1 MKNDNLLVDGALGVF
16 AGTMA
21 WSLLGPGIIPAV
33 MTAAGA
39 GAILYRSIRPKDQDW
54 EILCDNLGLCVDGP
68 EQTKMYPKLLKRIKT
83 DTGEK
88 LWLTL
93 PYGLT
98 TLDFEK
104 VRYRMEQYF
113 DAEISI
119 EYKDK
124 KAILEIHTKK
134 LPELVEFGPQKIGP
148 NEWIVGRKNGEG
160 METIKFDDNNA
171 HMFVAGM
178 TGYGKTNFFNINLLN
193 ANLQH
198 RPEDVEYWIID
209 LKGGSELVPFA
220 NAKLTR
226 YFTGDL
232 DEAVGL
238 LNKLVIEVK
247 RRLAEQLKR
256 REEGKQKPR
265 FKPVFCII
273 DEYPNILFRKEA
285 FETLCYIARTA
296 RSVDVHLII
305 ATQRSSHEYLPG
317 ILKCNLPATVC
328 FATKSEADSEVA
340 LGRGNY
346 DGVFLQHKGRA
357 ILDTPAKR
365 ITVQVPYVKEKELIE
380 MLKPHRKV
388 VKNDDNRERLPAFG
402 ALGEGSS
409 NDGSS
414 SIFDTLSSSKTKRKN
429 RKAQTKGVMR

>member
-1 MKNDNLLVDGALGVF
+1 
-16 AGTMA
+16 
-21 WSLLGPGIIPAV
+21 
-33 MTAAGA
+33 
-39 GAILYRSIRPKDQDW
+39 
-54 EILCDNLGLCVDGP
+54 
-68 EQTKMYPKLLKRIKT
+68 
-83 DTGEK
+83 
-88 LWLTL
+88 
-93 PYGLT
+93 
-98 TLDFEK
+98 
-104 VRYRMEQYF
+104 
-113 DAEISI
+113 
-119 EYKDK
+119 
-124 KAILEIHTKK
+124 
-134 LPELVEFGPQKIGP
+134 
-148 NEWIVGRKNGEG
+148 
-160 METIKFDDNNA
+160 
-171 HMFVAGM
+171 M
-178 TGYGKTNFFNINLLN
+178 TGYGKTNFFNVNLLN
-193 ANLQH
+193 ANLH
-198 RPEDVEYWIID
+198 HEPEEVEYWIID

-220 NAKLTR
+220 NAKLTK

-232 DEAVGL
+232 DEAIGL
-238 LNKLVIEVK
+238 LHQLIVK
-247 RRLAEQLKR
+247 VRKRLAEQLKCR
-256 REEGKQKPR
+256 ANGDMKPR
-265 FKPVFCII
+265 FKPIFCII
-273 DEYPNILFRKEA
+273 DEYPNILFSKEA

-296 RSVDVHLII
+296 RSVDVHLVI

-340 LGRGNY
+340 LGRGSY

>member
-1 MKNDNLLVDGALGVF
+1 VKNDSLLVDGVLGVF
-16 AGTMA
+16 TGAMA

-68 EQTKMYPKLLKRIKT
+68 EQTKMYPKILKRIKT

-104 VRYRMEQYF
+104 VKYRMEQFY
-113 DAEISI
+113 DAEINV
-119 EYKDK
+119 EYKNK
-124 KAILEIHTKK
+124 KAVLEIHTKK
-134 LPELVEFGPQKIGP
+134 LPEMVEFEPQELEP
-148 NEWIVGRKNGEG
+148 NEWIVGQKNDKSI
-160 METIKFDDNNA
+160 ETLKFDDNNA

-178 TGYGKTNFFNINLLN
+178 TGYGKTNFFNVNLLN
-193 ANLQH
+193 ANLH
-198 RPEDVEYWIID
+198 HEPEEVEYWIID

-220 NAKLTR
+220 NAKLTK

-232 DEAVGL
+232 DEAIGL
-238 LNKLVIEVK
+238 LHQLIVK
-247 RRLAEQLKR
+247 VRKRLAEQLKCR
-256 REEGKQKPR
+256 ANGDMKPR
-265 FKPVFCII
+265 FKPIFCII
-273 DEYPNILFRKEA
+273 DEYPNILFSKEA

-340 LGRGNY
+340 LGRGSY

-380 MLKPHRKV
+380 MLKPHRKAV
-388 VKNDDNRERLPAFG
+388 NDNDNEKRLATFG
-402 ALGEGSS
+402 ALGESEGNDSS
-409 NDGSS
+409 ASF
-414 SIFDTLSSSKTKRKN
+414 FDTLSSSKAKRKN
-429 RKAQTKGVMR
+429 RKAQVKGSL